1 MRKSSTPN
9 IFIVAIV
16 TGLLFG
22 IALRMTTSVI
32 NKKKENE
39 GFAGSTN
46 DMGVIFGGL
55 IVVLVILVG
64 SGMFILKK

>member
-22 IALRMTTSVI
+22 IAMKMTTSVI
-32 NKKKENE
+32 NKKGKE

-46 DMGVIFGGL
+46 DIGIIFGGL
-55 IVVLVILVG
+55 IVALVVLVG
-64 SGMFILKK
+64 AGMFILKK